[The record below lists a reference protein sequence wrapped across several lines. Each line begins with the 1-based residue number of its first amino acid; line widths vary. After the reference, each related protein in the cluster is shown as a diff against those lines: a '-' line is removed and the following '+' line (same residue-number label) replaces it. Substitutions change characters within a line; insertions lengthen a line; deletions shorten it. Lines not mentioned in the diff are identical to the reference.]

1 VSAATGIKRLG
12 FAVAGVFAAGFAA
25 LLLLSVLISADTV
38 RESVKSQIRAVTG
51 FDPELRGDVAVSLFP
66 TGSVSFNDVSLG
78 DNRTGASALTA
89 QQLVVRLRFFP
100 FLIGQIEIADVTL
113 VRPTITV
120 NFAPGGR
127 SNWSGHIE
135 TLARVLQPA
144 PDKVASFSEIRIAG
158 GTVILRDDA
167 YKIIE
172 VMTDVDF
179 ALAWPSISKSFGAT
193 GRFVWHD
200 EPIDATVSLTD
211 FVAALVG
218 DRSGLKL
225 RLSGVPLKFAFD
237 GSISHKPTLKM
248 DGNLAADSASLRD
261 TLRWAAYWIAPDAGF
276 GRFALKAQTSVLGAN
291 ISLSSVNVELDGNAG
306 EGVLTFAGDG
316 RKTLQGTLA
325 VEGLDLTPYVSSSRL
340 LTDGNRNWSRRQI
353 VLDGMHGIDV
363 DLRLSAARVTISTAK
378 LGRTAVAANLRNGD
392 LTVAV
397 GESQAFGGVVQGSFG
412 LANSPA
418 GTNLKAQLQFSDVDL
433 EQCLGELLG
442 VRRIEGKGNLGF
454 VLESSGASVFDL
466 TKGLNGTAS
475 VTSRKGAIA
484 GVNIEQF
491 LRRLER
497 SPLSGRGEL
506 RGGRTPYDLLAINLK
521 VIQGTAQVE
530 EARIEA
536 PAVRLGFAGSASVPA
551 RELDLKGTATL
562 MVSAAAD
569 APPAFELP
577 FVVQGPWEDPLV
589 WPDPQILIKRSGAAA
604 PLLDAVR
611 NRLKIDPR
619 PMAPPPVSVAP
630 PVVSPAS
637 HPASADD

>member
-25 LLLLSVLISADTV
+25 LLLLSFLISADTV

-51 FDPELRGDVAVSLFP
+51 FDPELRGNVAVSLFP
-66 TGSVSFNDVSLG
+66 TGRVSFNDVSLS
-78 DNRTGASALTA
+78 DNRTGAAALTA

-100 FLIGQIEIADVTL
+100 FLTGRIEIADVTL

-144 PDKVASFSEIRIAG
+144 PERVASFSEIRIAG

-172 VMTDVDF
+172 VLTDVDF
-179 ALAWPSISKSFGAT
+179 ALAWPSISKSFGAS

-200 EPIDATVSLTD
+200 EPVDATVSLTD
-211 FVAALVG
+211 FVAALTG

-225 RLSGVPLKFAFD
+225 RLSGAPLKFAFD

-248 DGNLAADSASLRD
+248 DGTLAADSASLRD
-261 TLRWAAYWIAPDAGF
+261 TLRWAAYWIAPEGGF
-276 GRFALKAQTSVLGAN
+276 GRFALKAQTSVNGAN
-291 ISLSSVNVELDGNAG
+291 ISLSGVNVELDGNSG

-325 VEGLDLTPYVSSSRL
+325 VEGLDLTPYLTGARV
-340 LTDGNRNWSRRQI
+340 LTDGKHNWSRRQI
-353 VLDGMHGIDV
+353 ALDSLHALDV
-363 DLRLSAARVTISTAK
+363 DLRLSAARVTIATAK
-378 LGRTAVAANLRNGD
+378 LGRTAVAANLRGGD
-392 LTVAV
+392 LTVAI

-412 LANSPA
+412 LVNTAA
-418 GTNLKAQLQFSDVDL
+418 GTDLKTQLQFTDVDL

-454 VLESSGASVFDL
+454 ILDSSGASIYDL
-466 TKGLNGTAS
+466 TQALNGTAS
-475 VTSRKGAIA
+475 VTSRKGTIA

-506 RGGRTPYDLLAINLK
+506 RGGKTPFDLLAISLK
-521 VIQGTAQVE
+521 ITQGTAQVE
-530 EARIEA
+530 EARVEA
-536 PAVRLGFAGSASVPA
+536 PAVRLAFMGSASVPT

-569 APPAFELP
+569 APTAFELP
-577 FVVQGPWEDPLV
+577 FVIQGPWEDPLV

-611 NRLKIDPR
+611 NRLNRDAR
-619 PMAPPPVSVAP
+619 PPAAPPVSTAPAVA
-630 PVVSPAS
+630 SPAY
-637 HPASADD
+637 HPASAGD